1 MKEML
6 KYQGSKV
13 LLARNLNVQ
22 FDVKGQP
29 VDILSDVNFEL
40 ERGET
45 LGVVGESGCGKSMTA
60 LALLNMVP
68 SPPCLLYTSP
78 SPRD

>member
-6 KYQGSKV
+6 KHEGGEA
-13 LLARNLNVQ
+13 LLAKNLNVQ

-45 LGVVGESGCGKSMTA
+45 LGIVGESGCGKSMTA

-68 SPPCLLYTSP
+68 WANKCGSGDPK
-78 SPRD
+78 

>member
-1 MKEML
+1 MKEVL
-6 KYQGSKV
+6 KYQGSKA
-13 LLARNLNVQ
+13 LLAKNLNVQ

-45 LGVVGESGCGKSMTA
+45 LGIVGESG
-60 LALLNMVP
+60 
-68 SPPCLLYTSP
+68 
-78 SPRD
+78 